1 MSARC
6 CSPEPPVSDSARRLL
21 WLALA
26 INGAMFVTEIVA
38 GAIAGS
44 VSLQA
49 DALDFLG
56 DSFNYAI
63 SLAVIGFALTW
74 RARAALFKGL
84 TMALLGLWVL
94 GAAAWHVAV
103 GRVPEPIVMG
113 VVGSL
118 ALLANALV
126 ALLLYRFRDSEANL
140 RSAWICSRNDVLGN
154 LAVLLAALGVFGTGS
169 YWPDIAVATVMAVL
183 ALQGSAIVIRQSLT
197 ELRTATA

>member
-1 MSARC
+1 MSAHC
-6 CSPEPPVSDSARRLL
+6 CITEPPASDKARRLL
-21 WLALA
+21 WFALA
-26 INGAMFVTEIVA
+26 INSGMFVTEIVA

-63 SLAVIGFALTW
+63 SLAVIGLGLTW

-84 TMALLGLWVL
+84 TMAALGLWVI
-94 GAAAWHVAV
+94 GAAAWHIVI
-103 GRVPEPIVMG
+103 GRVPEPFVMG

-118 ALLANALV
+118 ALIANAGV
-126 ALLLYRFRDSEANL
+126 ALLLFRFRGSEANL

-169 YWPDIAVATVMAVL
+169 YWPDITVAIVRAAL

>member
-6 CSPEPPVSDSARRLL
+6 CSPDPPASDSARRLL

-26 INGAMFVTEIVA
+26 INGGMFVTEIVA

-84 TMALLGLWVL
+84 TMAALGLWIL
-94 GAAAWHVAV
+94 GAAAWHVVV

-126 ALLLYRFRDSEANL
+126 ELLLYRFRGSEANL

-169 YWPDIAVATVMAVL
+169 YWPDIAVV
-183 ALQGSAIVIRQSLT
+183 R
-197 ELRTATA
+197 